1 MSPVRLSPEALNRQ
15 LLAFTE
21 VKPAPGRWK
30 FSLHVL
36 TIVIVAIALISVLMG
51 PDMGLVGLTGAFLGF
66 IAQSRPIR
74 SRIVILAAMCVT
86 YVVGVTAAALVGDEP
101 VLLTLVLTVLSGIV
115 VLGYNSLVAEPP
127 GAMFLIIGPVIA
139 SYLPTVGVATAKVVL
154 VSAIACVSASAA
166 SLVLQLATAPRHAE
180 SDAVTSAQEAAAAYL
195 DAPRP
200 LTARHELARLR
211 DRAFAAIFGASMI
224 LEDAVG
230 REPRRREWRRLNT
243 TLRRLHLAVI
253 QQVVNVH
260 LPGRTVALSGVEQRR
275 YLGRPGA
282 RYLLRWGISRSSLP
296 WLAARR
302 MAAAVLLSCA
312 ISYGLHIGHPYWAVM
327 TAALVM
333 SVTADRLTLTHRA
346 AHRVAGTVV
355 GIGLFF
361 VIHAAD
367 PRGFVLLVIALIL
380 VFILQ
385 MLAVR
390 NYALAVIF
398 VTPMALLITTAAN
411 PYQPVGEIAGERVL
425 ETVIGAGMAVT
436 VIWATG
442 RRAPIALVRRQFR
455 RAVRSLERLLL
466 LIADGEQGT
475 ARGYAARRDLAFEQL
490 QCGQILQIARTDLP
504 RELAEWTMLET
515 SLNEASYVVLAACW
529 TTDPPHALDAE
540 KMAGILARIIAAL
553 PPVGTTMVDARVVAG
568 GLDRMKRVG
577 TELNNRAKRTRPDL
591 NNT

>member
-1 MSPVRLSPEALNRQ
+1 MRLSPESLNRQ
-15 LLAFTE
+15 LMAFTE

-36 TIVIVAIALISVLMG
+36 AIVIVAIALISVLMG
-51 PDMGLVGLTGAFLGF
+51 PSMALIGLTGAFLGF
-66 IAQSRPIR
+66 VAQSRPIR
-74 SRIVILAAMCVT
+74 SRLVILSGMCLT
-86 YVVGVTAAALVGDEP
+86 YVVGVTIAALVGSEP
-101 VLLTLVLTVLSGIV
+101 VLLTLVLTVLAAVV

-139 SYLPTVGVATAKVVL
+139 SYLPTVGLPTGKIVL
-154 VSAIACVSASAA
+154 VSAIACVSASAT
-166 SLVLQLATAPRHAE
+166 SLLLQFVTAPRHAE
-180 SDAVTSAQEAAAAYL
+180 QDAVAAAEEAATAYL
-195 DAPRP
+195 DAERP
-200 LTARHELARLR
+200 LTPRHELARLR
-211 DRAFAAIFGASMI
+211 DRAFAAVFGASMI

-230 REPRRREWRRLNT
+230 REPRRREWRRMNAE
-243 TLRRLHLAVI
+243 LRRLHLSVI
-253 QQVVNVH
+253 QQVVRVH
-260 LPGRTVALSGVEQRR
+260 LPGRTVAVSGVEQRR
-275 YLGRPGA
+275 YLGRPDA
-282 RYLLRWGISRSSLP
+282 TYLLRWGISRSSMP

-302 MAAAVLLSCA
+302 MAAAVLCTCA

-361 VIHAAD
+361 LIHAAN
-367 PRGFVLLVIALIL
+367 PRGFLLLVVALVLI
-380 VFILQ
+380 FILQ

-398 VTPMALLITTAAN
+398 VTPMALLISTAGN
-411 PYQPVGEIAGERVL
+411 PYKPVGEIAGERVL
-425 ETVIGAGMAVT
+425 ETVIGAVTAVA
-436 VIWATG
+436 VIWVAG

-466 LIADGEQGT
+466 LIADGEQST
-475 ARGYAARRDLAFEQL
+475 DRGYAARRDLAFEQL
-490 QCGQILQIARTDLP
+490 QCGRILQIAQTDLP
-504 RELAEWTMLET
+504 KDLAEWTLLET

-529 TTDPPHALDAE
+529 TTDPPHAIDAE
-540 KMAGILARIIAAL
+540 KMAAVLARIIAAL

-568 GLDRMKRVG
+568 GLQRMLEVG
-577 TELNNRAKRTRPDL
+577 TQLNSA
-591 NNT
+591 